1 MQVPKIGI
9 VGGGPGGLM
18 TTYMLQKL
26 ASCPLNVVLY
36 EASSRLGGKIQT
48 PQFETFPV
56 RYEAGAAEFY
66 GYSHFDDDPLR
77 DLIEELGLPMRPMG
91 GASVVMN
98 DRVLGN
104 LDDIREHLG
113 SAAYRSFLQF
123 DRLAKD
129 RMTPLEFYNSDHPE
143 GATEPLGERRFD
155 SVLANVGEP
164 TAREYVEKMIHS
176 DLATEPA
183 MTSIGYG
190 LQNYLM
196 NDPAYM
202 HLYGIEGGNER
213 LVRELTAR
221 IDADLRLECPVQT
234 IERIGSK
241 LRVTSLNQKEPRED
255 DFDFMVISLPH
266 NRLESVT
273 YRGKRLE
280 DAMRSHHAQ
289 YYFPAHYLRIT
300 VLFERP
306 FWHGSCADS
315 YWMLDRFGGCC
326 LYDESSRD
334 PNVTQGVLG
343 WLLAGQAAEDM
354 SACSDEELVKHA
366 MDSLPSFLQHG
377 RHMMLEARVH
387 RWIGA
392 VNAIPGGLQV
402 VNLDRRHQP
411 EPKEH
416 PNLFVVGDYLF
427 DSTLN
432 GVLDSAHYV
441 GAWLASRLTDFS
453 ESDHR

>member
-1 MQVPKIGI
+1 
-9 VGGGPGGLM
+9 
-18 TTYMLQKL
+18 
-26 ASCPLNVVLY
+26 
-36 EASSRLGGKIQT
+36 
-48 PQFETFPV
+48 
-56 RYEAGAAEFY
+56 
-66 GYSHFDDDPLR
+66 
-77 DLIEELGLPMRPMG
+77 
-91 GASVVMN
+91 
-98 DRVLGN
+98 
-104 LDDIREHLG
+104 
-113 SAAYRSFLQF
+113 
-123 DRLAKD
+123 
-129 RMTPLEFYNSDHPE
+129 
-143 GATEPLGERRFD
+143 
-155 SVLANVGEP
+155 VLANVGEP

-289 YYFPAHYLRIT
+289 YNFPAHYLRIT

-354 SACSDEELVKHA
+354 SACSDEELVMHA